1 MCENTQTQQPQVL
14 PAPVTQRDGS
24 SSLRRF
30 NNALTNPD
38 MQSYLTTVLGS
49 RKEQFVNNLLAVVGN
64 DTKLQG
70 CKPTTLIYAA
80 IKATA
85 LELPLDQNLG
95 FAYIIPYNN
104 KKKVKEVQY
113 IENPQGGEPIKKTVD
128 VTVTEKEAQFQI
140 GYRGFIQLAQRS
152 GLFSHINA
160 DKVYDGE
167 LLGVDKRS
175 GEPNLNGTKKSDV
188 VIGYFAYFRLL
199 NGFEKTLYM
208 TVDELRTHAT
218 RYSQTFSSG
227 VEYIRSASRW
237 STDFEAMAKKTVIKL
252 LLSKYAPLSV
262 DIQGVRNISEALRA
276 DQGVM
281 DENGNPEYVDAP
293 DETTVNENA
302 VAELKQQMRQNEN
315 TAPKLL

>member
-302 VAELKQQMRQNEN
+302 VAALKQQMRQNEN
-315 TAPKLL
+315 TAPNLL